1 MRRPLILVALLY
13 VAGILLGSALS
24 VPLEFV
30 LSCAFAICVLA
41 LLWAR
46 VRAALLVVLCFLTG
60 WVGETLHTTIISPS
74 DLRQLIGVEPALATF
89 RGTISQTPSHRVF
102 VQGEKESW
110 RTVCQLD
117 VAWAHLNRG
126 PWQPAVGRVN
136 ILTPALL
143 TNYFTGQTVEISGV
157 AHLPKVAVAEGTF
170 DYRAYLKQQE
180 IYYQLD
186 ASTEED
192 WKIIRSPS
200 RKPLADRFRD
210 WARPALARGLPVQDQ
225 SLELEWALTLGW
237 KTALTEETAEPFV
250 QAATYHIFAVDGL
263 RMAIIFGIF
272 FSLLRALRL
281 PRAICALLL
290 IPLIWFY
297 TALTGWP
304 ASAVRATIMLTL
316 VITGWVLKRPGNLI
330 NSLFAAALI
339 ILVWQPQQLFQAGFQ
354 LSFLVV
360 LCIVI
365 AMPLL
370 RTGWDRLWAL
380 DPLLPESL
388 QPPWRKVMRVPGR
401 FVTDIVLTSFAA
413 WIGSIPLV
421 AYYFH
426 IVTPVSA
433 PANLLAV
440 PLCALVLMSNLASL
454 ILMEWFPAC
463 GILFNH
469 AGWFLMECIRNSSQ
483 WFAEWPHAYFYVSQP
498 GFLSMGLY
506 YSLLLVGFSG
516 WFVRPKLRIGLAVSL
531 GLMLALWG
539 RQCWRESFMTRLH
552 LLPVNG
558 GMAVYFDSPGTKN
571 DLLMDCGPTN
581 GVSLIT
587 KPFLRA
593 QGVNRLHDIVLTHG
607 DVHHVG
613 GAKLL
618 VDLFS
623 VKRVWV
629 SPARFRSPVYRRLI
643 SELEATPGKTRA
655 LSRNEQLGLWTVL
668 HPEADDHFP
677 QADDNTLVFSSTIH
691 GSRVLL
697 VSDLGSLGQKTLL
710 ERSPDLKAD
719 IVITG
724 LPTRPEPINDSFLEV
739 VQPRLIIV
747 VDSEYPVSERASPK
761 LMARLARSNI
771 PVLYTRIAGATT
783 IEWDKSEWKLHTM
796 EGTKM
801 SSEVFSSKR
810 QESGRF

>member
-1 MRRPLILVALLY
+1 M
-13 VAGILLGSALS
+13 
-24 VPLEFV
+24 
-30 LSCAFAICVLA
+30 
-41 LLWAR
+41 
-46 VRAALLVVLCFLTG
+46 
-60 WVGETLHTTIISPS
+60 
-74 DLRQLIGVEPALATF
+74 IGVEPALATF
-89 RGTISQTPSHRVF
+89 RGTIRETPSHRVF
-102 VQGEKESW
+102 VQGDKELW
-110 RTVCQLD
+110 CTVCQLD

-136 ILTPALL
+136 IMTPVLL
-143 TNYFTGQTVEISGV
+143 TNFFAGQTVEISGV
-157 AHLPKVAVAEGTF
+157 AHLPKVAVAGGMF

-186 ASTEED
+186 ASSEED
-192 WKIIRSPS
+192 WQIIRSPA

-210 WARPALARGLPVQDQ
+210 WARPALARGLPAQDQ
-225 SLELEWALTLGW
+225 SLQLEWALTLGW
-237 KTALTEETAEPFV
+237 KTALTEEASEPFV

-316 VITGWVLKRPGNLI
+316 VIGGWVLQRPGNLI
-330 NSLFAAALI
+330 NSLFAAAVI

-354 LSFLVV
+354 LSFIVV
-360 LCIVI
+360 LCII
-365 AMPLL
+365 LGMPVL
-370 RTGWDRLWAL
+370 RSGWDRLWAI

-388 QPPWRKVMRVPGR
+388 RPRWRNVLHVPGR
-401 FVTDIVLTSFAA
+401 FVSDILLTSFAA

-426 IVTPVSA
+426 IVTPVST

-469 AGWFLMECIRNSSQ
+469 AGWFLMECIRISSQ
-483 WFAEWPHAYFYVSQP
+483 WFAAWPRGYFYISQP
-498 GFLSMGLY
+498 ALLGMALF
-506 YSLLLVGFSG
+506 YSLLLVGLSG
-516 WFVRPKLRIGLAVSL
+516 WLLRPKLRIWLATGL
-531 GLMLALWG
+531 GLMLVMWG
-539 RQCWRESFMTRLH
+539 WQCWRQASVTRLH
-552 LLPVNG
+552 VLPVSG
-558 GMAVYFDSPGTKN
+558 GMAIYFDSPGTKN
-571 DLLMDCGPTN
+571 DLLIDCGPTN

-593 QGVNRLHDIVLTHG
+593 QGVNRLSDIALTHG

-629 SPARFRSPVYRRLI
+629 SPVRFRSPVYRRLL
-643 SELEATPGKTRA
+643 SEFESPPGRMRT
-655 LSRNEQLGLWTVL
+655 LSRNEKLGLWTVL
-668 HPEADDHFP
+668 HPEADDHFA
-677 QADDNTLVFSSTIH
+677 QADDNALVLSSTIN
-691 GSRVLL
+691 GARVLL
-697 VSDLGSLGQKTLL
+697 VSDLGVLGQKALL
-710 ERSPDLKAD
+710 ERSPDLRAD
-719 IVITG
+719 IVVTG
-724 LPTRPEPINDSFLEV
+724 LPTRPEPINNSFLEV
-739 VQPRLIIV
+739 VHPRLIIV

-761 LMARLARSNI
+761 LMARLERAKI
-771 PVLYTRIAGATT
+771 PVLYTRIAGATR
-783 IEWDKSEWKLHTM
+783 IEWHKEQWELHTM
-796 EGTKM
+796 DGTKLN
-801 SSEVFSSKR
+801 SGILSSKR
-810 QESGRF
+810 